1 MSIVA
6 GYTRLTDDENI
17 PLGTYDSVGAAE
29 DAIKAHTSDDVN
41 TYWLASFIYEDTGKP
56 EILAYIDPA

>member
-17 PLGTYDSVGAAE
+17 PLGTYNSVGAAE
-29 DAIKAHTSDDVN
+29 DAIEAHTSDDVA
-41 TYWLASFIYEDTGKP
+41 TYWLASFIHDDTGLP
-56 EILAYIDPA
+56 EIFAFIDP